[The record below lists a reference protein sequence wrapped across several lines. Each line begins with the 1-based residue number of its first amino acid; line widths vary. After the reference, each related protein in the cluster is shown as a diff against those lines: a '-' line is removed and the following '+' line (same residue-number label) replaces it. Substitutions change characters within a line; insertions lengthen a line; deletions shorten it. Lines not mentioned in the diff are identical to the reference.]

1 MPCRILPGLLRRR
14 MPRITWLPMRLSR
27 GGEMSELKSFD
38 LVMCHPVNVDVVR
51 AFIKDVEIKTDVNCP
66 IQNIYFMN
74 KRSFQNE

>member
-1 MPCRILPGLLRRR
+1 
-14 MPRITWLPMRLSR
+14 
-27 GGEMSELKSFD
+27 MSELKSFD